1 MRLEVKGLVLAALL
15 AGGCGVG
22 PSPSPGA
29 LPVDAPLTFAACG
42 WPDGTA
48 LAFAGWFDEAAQLDL
63 PATFGLGTASEH
75 AYAIVS
81 LGGITQ
87 HPAAGPDII
96 ARGGCVR
103 RADGRLEVG
112 TVPDGWQKPT
122 P

>member
-1 MRLEVKGLVLAALL
+1 MRAEVARLVLAALL
-15 AGGCGVG
+15 VGGCGVG
-22 PSPSPGA
+22 PSSSPGA
-29 LPVDAPLTFAACG
+29 LPVDAPLTFAVCG
-42 WPDGTA
+42 WPDGTG

-63 PATFGLGTASEH
+63 PATFGLGTGTER

-81 LGGITQ
+81 FGRITQ
-87 HPAAGPDII
+87 HPAVGPDII

-112 TVPDGWQKPT
+112 IVPDDWQKPT